1 MVRETRK
8 TFVKPLTKVPGTL
21 PIKSTQG
28 AEGSSGY
35 VPKYGCVVME
45 VQDWIDAINHPEWR
59 REKEQIFGPSSG
71 AYTLEAQY
79 VFSTTE

>member
-1 MVRETRK
+1 MKFFGIMTNEVA
-8 TFVKPLTKVPGTL
+8 GTI

-28 AEGSSGY
+28 AEGSSGL
-35 VPKYGCVVME
+35 VQKYGCIVME
-45 VQDWIDAINHPEWR
+45 VQDYIDAINHPEWM
-59 REKEQIFGPSSG
+59 REKKQIFGPASP